1 MIIMPKRT
9 LALVPFILLGGSSC
23 VVPVFAGAGSSG
35 DGAQLQARC
44 GGGFGASA
52 SARKLESF
60 MSASVAF
67 MGAAQD
73 LHGVLLDACQ
83 DMGRRLGVPEEQLA
97 GPRGEPDVRAA
108 CAAASA
114 ALRAELQDLRV
125 QAKLEVEVEAA
136 PPHCDIRVDAYAS
149 CAARCDATVD
159 PGKLDVQCE
168 GGELVGN
175 CGGTCEGDCR
185 VGGRWVSGQA
195 RCEGLCRGNCS
206 VAFEEPRCTGTAR
219 PPKVAAEC
227 EAACN
232 AKLDAEARCT
242 PGEAHVA
249 VRGTVASN
257 IAERVTKVRGAI
269 EGAGGAVLAARA
281 KLERLVGSGKLL
293 LRAADDVP
301 KAVGDIGLSAA
312 ACAAESAAGIIN
324 ASASISVSFEASASV
339 SGAISGS
346 AG

>member
-1 MIIMPKRT
+1 MTTMSKHT
-9 LALVPFILLGGSSC
+9 LALLPFILFGSSSC
-23 VVPVFAGAGSSG
+23 VAPLFAGAGSTG
-35 DGAQLQARC
+35 DRAQLQARC

-60 MSASVAF
+60 MSASVSF

-83 DMGRRLGVPEEQLA
+83 DIGRRLGVPEEQLL
-97 GPRGEPDVRAA
+97 GPGGEADVRAV

-125 QAKLEVEVEAA
+125 QAKLEVVVEAT
-136 PPHCDIRVDAYAS
+136 PPHCDISVDAYAS
-149 CAARCDATVD
+149 CAAHCDASVD
-159 PGKLDVQCE
+159 PGKLEVQCE
-168 GGELVGN
+168 GGELVGT
-175 CGGTCEGDCR
+175 CSGTCAGDCR
-185 VGGRWVSGQA
+185 VGGSWVSGQA
-195 RCEGLCRGNCS
+195 HCEGLCRGQCS
-206 VAFEEPRCTGTAR
+206 VAFQEPRCTGTMR
-219 PPKVAAEC
+219 PPKVEAEC

-232 AKLDAEARCT
+232 AKLDAETRCT

-249 VRGTVASN
+249 VRGAVASN
-257 IAERVTKVRGAI
+257 LQERVAKVRGAI
-269 EGAGGAVLAARA
+269 EGAGGAVLATRA
-281 KLERLVGSGKLL
+281 KLERLVGSGKLM
-293 LRAADDVP
+293 LRAADDIP
-301 KAVGDIGLSAA
+301 KAVGEIGVSAA

>member
-1 MIIMPKRT
+1 
-9 LALVPFILLGGSSC
+9 L
-23 VVPVFAGAGSSG
+23 FAGAGTSG
-35 DGAQLQARC
+35 DRAQLQARC

-60 MSASVAF
+60 MSASVSF

-83 DMGRRLGVPEEQLA
+83 DMGHRLGVPEEQLV
-97 GPRGEPDVRAA
+97 GPGGEADVRTA
-108 CAAASA
+108 CHAASA

-125 QAKLEVEVEAA
+125 QAKLEVEVEAT
-136 PPHCDIRVDAYAS
+136 PPQCDIRVDAYAS
-149 CAARCDATVD
+149 CAAQCDATVD
-159 PGKLDVQCE
+159 PGKLEVQCE
-168 GGELVGN
+168 GGELVGK
-175 CGGTCEGDCR
+175 CSGSCAGDCQ
-185 VGGRWVSGQA
+185 VDGRWASGHAQ
-195 RCEGLCRGNCS
+195 CEGLCRGSCS
-206 VAFEEPRCTGTAR
+206 VAFEEPRCTGTLR
-219 PPKVAAEC
+219 PPKVEAQC

-242 PGEAHVA
+242 PGTAHVT
-249 VRGTVASN
+249 VRGAVASN
-257 IAERVTKVRGAI
+257 LQERIAKVRGAV
-269 EGAGGAVLAARA
+269 EGAGVAVLATRA

-301 KAVGDIGLSAA
+301 RAVGEIGLSAG

-324 ASASISVSFEASASV
+324 ASASISISFEASVSV

>member
-1 MIIMPKRT
+1 MLTNFKRR
-9 LALVPFILLGGSSC
+9 LALIPFVVLGSSSC
-23 VVPVFAGAGSSG
+23 VAPLFAGAGTSG
-35 DGAQLQARC
+35 DRTQLAARC
-44 GGGFGASA
+44 GGDFGASP

-60 MSASVAF
+60 MSASVSF

-83 DMGRRLGVPEEQLA
+83 DIGHRLGVPEQQLA
-97 GPRGEPDVRAA
+97 LPSGEPDVRTA

-125 QAKLEVEVEAA
+125 QGKLEIDVEAT

-149 CAARCDATVD
+149 CAAQCDVNVD
-159 PGKLDVQCE
+159 PGKLEVQCE
-168 GGELVGN
+168 GGELVGK
-175 CGGTCEGDCR
+175 CGGSCEGDCQ
-185 VGGRWVSGQA
+185 VSGKWVSGQA
-195 RCEGLCRGNCS
+195 RCDGLCRGSCS
-206 VAFEEPRCTGTAR
+206 VAFEEPRCTGTLR
-219 PPKVAAEC
+219 PPKVEAEC

-232 AKLDAEARCT
+232 ARLDAEARCT

-249 VRGTVASN
+249 VRGAIASN
-257 IAERVTKVRGAI
+257 VEERLARVRGAI

-301 KAVGDIGLSAA
+301 RAVGEIGLSAG

-324 ASASISVSFEASASV
+324 ASASISISFEASVSV

-346 AG
+346 AR

>member
-1 MIIMPKRT
+1 MNTISKRT
-9 LALVPFILLGGSSC
+9 LAVMPFLVFGSSSC
-23 VVPVFAGAGSSG
+23 VAPLFAGAGTSG
-35 DGAQLQARC
+35 DRAQLQARC
-44 GGGFGASA
+44 GGDFGATA

-60 MSASVAF
+60 MSASVSF

-83 DMGRRLGVPEEQLA
+83 DIGHRLGVPEEKLA
-97 GPRGEPDVRAA
+97 LPTGEPDVRTA

-125 QAKLEVEVEAA
+125 QAKLEVEVEAT
-136 PPHCDIRVDAYAS
+136 PPQCDISVDAYAG
-149 CAARCDATVD
+149 CAAQCDATVD
-159 PGKLDVQCE
+159 PGKLEVQCE
-168 GGELVGN
+168 GGQLVGK
-175 CGGTCEGDCR
+175 CGGSCEGDCQ
-185 VGGRWVSGQA
+185 VSGRWVSGQA
-195 RCEGLCRGNCS
+195 RCEGLCRGSCS
-206 VAFEEPRCTGTAR
+206 VAFEEPRCTGTMR
-219 PPKVAAEC
+219 PPKVEAEC

-232 AKLDAEARCT
+232 ARLDAEARCT
-242 PGEAHVA
+242 PGEAHFV
-249 VRGTVASN
+249 VRGAVASN
-257 IAERVTKVRGAI
+257 IEERVARVRGAI
-269 EGAGGAVLAARA
+269 EGAGGAVLATRA

-301 KAVGDIGLSAA
+301 RAVGEIGVSAA

-324 ASASISVSFEASASV
+324 ASASISVSFEASVSV

>member
-1 MIIMPKRT
+1 MMPKHA
-9 LALVPFILLGGSSC
+9 LALVPFILVGGSSC
-23 VVPVFAGAGSSG
+23 AAPLFAGAGSSG
-35 DGAQLQARC
+35 DRAQLQARC

-83 DMGRRLGVPEEQLA
+83 DIGRRLGVPEEQLA
-97 GPRGEPDVRAA
+97 PPGGEPDVRVV
-108 CAAASA
+108 CAAAST

-125 QAKLEVEVEAA
+125 QAKVEVEVEAT
-136 PPHCDIRVDAYAS
+136 PPHCDISVNAYAQ
-149 CAARCDATVD
+149 CAAQCDATVD
-159 PGKLDVQCE
+159 PGALEIQCE
-168 GGELVGN
+168 GGEIVGK
-175 CGGTCEGDCR
+175 CSGSCAGDCR
-185 VGGRWVSGQA
+185 VGGTWVSGQA
-195 RCEGLCRGNCS
+195 QCEGLCRGGCS
-206 VAFEEPRCTGTAR
+206 VALEEPRCTGTVR
-219 PPKVAAEC
+219 PPRVEAQC
-227 EAACN
+227 DAACN

-249 VRGTVASN
+249 VRGAVESN
-257 IAERVTKVRGAI
+257 LAERMARVRGAI
-269 EGAGGAVLAARA
+269 EGAGSAVLATRA
-281 KLERLVGSGKLL
+281 KLERLVASGKLM

-301 KAVGDIGLSAA
+301 KAVGEIGISAA

-324 ASASISVSFEASASV
+324 ASASISVSFEASVSM

>member
-1 MIIMPKRT
+1 MMPKHAFAVLPFLV
-9 LALVPFILLGGSSC
+9 LAGSSC
-23 VVPVFAGAGSSG
+23 AGPLFAGAGTSG
-35 DGAQLQARC
+35 DRAQLQARC
-44 GGGFGASA
+44 GGDFGASA

-60 MSASVAF
+60 MSASVSF

-83 DMGRRLGVPEEQLA
+83 DIGRRLDVPEERLA
-97 GPRGEPDVRAA
+97 LPGGEPDVRTA

-125 QAKLEVEVEAA
+125 QAKLDIEVQAT
-136 PPHCDIRVDAYAS
+136 PPHCDISVDAYAE
-149 CAARCDATVD
+149 CAAHCDASVV
-159 PGKLDVQCE
+159 PGQLEVQCE
-168 GGELVGN
+168 GGQIVGN
-175 CGGTCEGDCR
+175 CSGTCQGDCR
-185 VGGRWVSGQA
+185 VGGNWVAGQA
-195 RCEGLCRGNCS
+195 RCEGLCRGDCS
-206 VAFEEPRCTGTAR
+206 VAFEEPRCTGTMR
-219 PPKVAAEC
+219 PPKVEAEC

-249 VRGTVASN
+249 VRGAVESN
-257 IAERVTKVRGAI
+257 LEERVAKVRGAI
-269 EGAGGAVLAARA
+269 EGAGGAVFATRA

-301 KAVGDIGLSAA
+301 KAVGEIGVSAA

-324 ASASISVSFEASASV
+324 ASASISVSFEASVSV
-339 SGAISGS
+339 SGAISAS
-346 AG
+346 TR

>member
-1 MIIMPKRT
+1 MMPKHA

-23 VVPVFAGAGSSG
+23 AAPLFAGAGTSG
-35 DGAQLQARC
+35 DRTQLQARC
-44 GGGFGASA
+44 GAGFGASA

-60 MSASVAF
+60 MSASVSF

-73 LHGVLLDACQ
+73 LHGVLLDGCQ
-83 DMGRRLGVPEEQLA
+83 DIGRRLGVPEEQLTGA
-97 GPRGEPDVRAA
+97 GGEPDVRAV

-125 QAKLEVEVEAA
+125 QAKLEVQVEAT
-136 PPHCDIRVDAYAS
+136 PPHCDISVDAYAS
-149 CAARCDATVD
+149 CAAQCDASVD

-168 GGELVGN
+168 GGQIVGK
-175 CGGTCEGDCR
+175 CSGTCAGDCR
-185 VGGRWVSGQA
+185 VGATWVSGQA
-195 RCEGLCRGNCS
+195 HCEGLCRGACS
-206 VAFEEPRCTGTAR
+206 GAFEEPRCTGTVQ
-219 PPKVAAEC
+219 PSNVEAEC
-227 EAACN
+227 NAACN

-249 VRGTVASN
+249 VRGAVESN
-257 IAERVTKVRGAI
+257 LNERVARVRGAI
-269 EGAGGAVLAARA
+269 EGAGTAVLAARA

-301 KAVGDIGLSAA
+301 KAVGEIGLSAA

-324 ASASISVSFEASASV
+324 ASASISVSFEASISV